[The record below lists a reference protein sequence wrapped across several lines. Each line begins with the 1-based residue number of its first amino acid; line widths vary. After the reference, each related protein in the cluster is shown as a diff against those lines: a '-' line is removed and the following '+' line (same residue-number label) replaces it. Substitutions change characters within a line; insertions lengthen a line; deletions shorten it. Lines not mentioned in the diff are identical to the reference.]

1 MADESDVRFAAIINM
16 PSVENVVENRVH
28 ITSDPHMRDTWLMEM
43 KEADKR
49 REGWGSELYKSFRE
63 ESGQMLRSAVRTF
76 SKNLS
81 HPAMAKYSTPQQQ
94 ILLVV
99 VVSGVA

>member
-63 ESGQMLRSAVRTF
+63 ESGQMLCSAKISLILQWQNTVHH
-76 SKNLS
+76 NN
-81 HPAMAKYSTPQQQ
+81 KYYYYYYYY
-94 ILLVV
+94 
-99 VVSGVA
+99 